1 MKNKKML
8 ADKPLT
14 EMQKKF
20 CELYVQNAG
29 RYSNTEIAIQAG
41 YQPESA
47 YQRAHELLNPK
58 ICPHVVKYTSEIKE
72 DYLKKNDIDPTKHL
86 SRLHHLALEAEKE
99 KMFGVALRAEELRGK
114 VAGYY
119 VDKQLNLNKSM
130 EESEEELEEKMK
142 KILEDYAPMIEEKK

>member
-8 ADKPLT
+8 VDKPLT

-41 YQPESA
+41 C
-47 YQRAHELLNPK
+47 AHELLNPK